1 MKAKLIILYIIIL
14 PPSIILALLLLLI
27 ILSYCTLFHLL
38 LNSPSLF
45 SPLRL
50 LFLFSITVS
59 IFLLSP
65 SPPAGSD
72 RLAQSDAM
80 VVIGCPPL
88 LIRSQLALGG
98 LWRLPIIPSPTDQ
111 GLSPQRAGDRREGKG
126 WRLILFLRSPSPPL
140 VGSPAT
146 LPP

>member
-1 MKAKLIILYIIIL
+1 MKAKLIILYIITL
-14 PPSIILALLLLLI
+14 SPSIILALLLLLI
-27 ILSYCTLFHLL
+27 ILSYCTLSHLL
-38 LNSPSLF
+38 PNSPSLF
-45 SPLRL
+45 HPLHL
-50 LFLFSITVS
+50 LFSIPVS

-98 LWRLPIIPSPTDQ
+98 LWRLPTIPTPTDQ
-111 GLSPQRAGDRREGKG
+111 GPSPQRARDRWEGKG
-126 WRLILFLRSPSPPL
+126 WRLILFLQSPCPPPH
-140 VGSPAT
+140 SAT